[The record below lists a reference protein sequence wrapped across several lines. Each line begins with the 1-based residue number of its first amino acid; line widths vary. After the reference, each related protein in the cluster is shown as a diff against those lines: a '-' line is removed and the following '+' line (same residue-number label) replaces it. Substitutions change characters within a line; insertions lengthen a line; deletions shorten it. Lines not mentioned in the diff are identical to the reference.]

1 MATLKTNTL
10 TGTSTAGSIAVTGE
24 GNSTTTNLQQGLCKM
39 WISLDGTG
47 TVAITDSN
55 NVSSMTDTATSTYK
69 VTYTNN
75 MGQSTYPVTGS
86 VIGASATNYYSFL
99 TSGGTA
105 LSTSSV
111 TAQVIHYTGAE
122 PDQDPTHILSHGDLA

>member
-24 GNSTTTNLQQGLCKM
+24 GGSTTTSLQQGLCKM